1 MKWQYTTMIV
11 KDMEASVAFYQ
22 ENLGFEIDSQYH
34 PNSNTVITLLKQPGN
49 DHMLEL
55 IQSKIHPVGLYS
67 LGMDVE
73 NLEETLEKLKK
84 QGASITMEP
93 VKTLVGRMA
102 FAEDPNGVHLAMIQ
116 HDHKNT

>member
-11 KDMEASVAFYQ
+11 EDMESSMAFYQ
-22 ENLGFEIDSQYH
+22 NLGFETDSQYH
-34 PNSNTVITLLKQPGN
+34 PNPNTVITLLKQPGN
-49 DHMLEL
+49 HHMLEL
-55 IQSKIHPVGLYS
+55 IQSQIHPVGLYS

-84 QGASITMEP
+84 QGVSITMEP

-102 FAEDPNGVHLAMIQ
+102 FAEDPNGVHLALIQ
-116 HDHKNT
+116 HDHSNT